1 MNTSVEVRSDLKR
14 IVDQISVLANEASNK
29 LTNGSNA
36 LEVVNELVKNS
47 ITLTFSLGMLYSLEG
62 QTNVVNAVSTQSTRT
77 KSNNY
82 YNVRDNRGKFTRVSR
97 V

>member
-1 MNTSVEVRSDLKR
+1 MITSVEVRSNLKR
-14 IVDQISVLANEASNK
+14 IVDQISALAHEASVK

-36 LEVVNELVKNS
+36 LEAVNKLVKNS
-47 ITLTFSLGMLYSLEG
+47 ITLTFTIGELYALEG
-62 QTNVVNAVSTQSTRT
+62 QANTENALISQS

-82 YNVRDNRGKFTRVSR
+82 YNVRDNRGKFTRVNR